1 MAFIM
6 MVLII
11 MRYLETFLPSLESI
25 ASYTWSEYYDPIE
38 ILCSLDYLAGISFSL
53 FSLNLFPYSLTIL
66 SMCLIYFAHSPTP
79 YPFLRLPHCY

>member
-25 ASYTWSEYYDPIE
+25 VSYTWSEYYDPIE
-38 ILCSLDYLAGISFSL
+38 ILYSLGDPAGISIYFLKFTSL
-53 FSLNLFPYSLTIL
+53 FIDNSKHLSHLFCS
-66 SMCLIYFAHSPTP
+66 SSPP